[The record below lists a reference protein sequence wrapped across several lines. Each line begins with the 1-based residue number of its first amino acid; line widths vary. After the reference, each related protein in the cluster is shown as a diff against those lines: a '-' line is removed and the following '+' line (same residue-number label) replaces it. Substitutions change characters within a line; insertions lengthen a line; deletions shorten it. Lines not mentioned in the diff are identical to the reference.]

1 MNPCCRVSKL
11 YYCYSPQ
18 MVYYTSHIPAI
29 TEGYQVL
36 NNSTIHFG
44 KKAVWVSS
52 VCFHFYII
60 NKQSHEDIFFF
71 NCFFSDGTGEKV
83 TSGDV

>member
-1 MNPCCRVSKL
+1 
-11 YYCYSPQ
+11 
-18 MVYYTSHIPAI
+18 MVYYTSQIPAI

-60 NKQSHEDIFFF
+60 NKQSHEDICFF
-71 NCFFSDGTGEKV
+71 NCLFFDGTGEKV